1 MHTAIVHI
9 NIYHMYTLNVNT
21 VQYVNAWL
29 KNLTERFAAFKQITI
44 IATFDFLKH
53 LSVLH
58 FDMKNCSAILI
69 FKGLP
74 KTIAHV
80 SLGCGHPSFDT
91 KCDAWLSNMALTRQ
105 EG

>member
-1 MHTAIVHI
+1 
-9 NIYHMYTLNVNT
+9 MYTLNVNT

-29 KNLTERFAAFKQITI
+29 KKNLTERFAAFKQITI

-58 FDMKNCSAILI
+58 FDMKNCSAILT

-91 KCDAWLSNMALTRQ
+91 KCDARLSNMALTRQ